1 MKRVAYHR
9 LAAAELIESARFY
22 DQRRTGLG
30 DEFLSAVEAALKQIQ
45 TRPEMGRREF
55 LGTLSRR
62 TRRFPFRIVYDLQP
76 DGIWIVA
83 VAHLSRR
90 PGYLDAAD
98 TVKIRSAPPNASAGY
113 SLRF

>member
-30 DEFLSAVEAALKQIQ
+30 DEFLSAVDAVQELIRKQ
-45 TRPEMGRREF
+45 PELGRRGL
-55 LGTLSRR
+55 LGTLSFR
-62 TRRFPFRIVYDLQP
+62 TRRFPFRVVYELQP
-76 DGIWIVA
+76 DRIWIVA

-90 PGYLDAAD
+90 PGYWARRLE
-98 TVKIRSAPPNASAGY
+98 
-113 SLRF
+113 